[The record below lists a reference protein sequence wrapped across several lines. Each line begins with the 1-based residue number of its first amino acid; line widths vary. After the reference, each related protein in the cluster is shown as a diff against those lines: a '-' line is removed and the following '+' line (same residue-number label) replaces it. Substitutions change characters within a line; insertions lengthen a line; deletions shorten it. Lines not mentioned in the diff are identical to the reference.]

1 MLIDAARL
9 GAPTPEV
16 PLQRLWHDAS
26 RLTPS
31 LGCAK
36 CPDRWICGRL
46 SVAAPIFDCMHL
58 CCSNP
63 GDCDSVCRN
72 KPEDFAR
79 RVREI
84 GGFDLDSVPRAP
96 KLVAPELPDIIPT
109 VFHGGKRESQ
119 FEGPGAVCIPLFKVI
134 GVRGAEVKFHSDEDL
149 RKKFKLSPDTTIIL
163 TGTSTDAA
171 LEKWW
176 SLGDRRS
183 ATISALKKLRI
194 SLVTTPN
201 YSLFADQPRWDDLHS
216 MKRIALVCQEFLNLG
231 VPCALH
237 VNARTERDWERWAE
251 FLAAR
256 TECTHI
262 AFEFGTGAGWKGR
275 IDWYADQ
282 LTRLRT
288 VIARPIH
295 LIVRGGISI
304 LPRLANTFD
313 GVTLL
318 ETSTFVK
325 TVRRKAAF
333 LDRSSRLRWRHA
345 PTQPNE
351 MLDTLFEHNW
361 TVVSERLAKS
371 RIVARKAA

>member
-1 MLIDAARL
+1 MLIDLARL
-9 GAPTPEV
+9 STSKPAV
-16 PLQRLWHDAS
+16 PLQRLWHDAG

-36 CPDRWICGRL
+36 CPDRRVCGGL

-58 CCSNP
+58 CCGNP
-63 GDCDSVCRN
+63 GECDSVCRS
-72 KPEDFAR
+72 KPEDFAC

-84 GGFDLDSVPRAP
+84 GGFGLDNVPRAP
-96 KLVAPELPDIIPT
+96 TLAPPELPEIIPT
-109 VFHGGKRESQ
+109 VFHGDKRQSR
-119 FEGPGAVCIPLFKVI
+119 FDGPGAVCIPLFKVI
-134 GVRGAEVKFHSDEDL
+134 DVRGAEAK
-149 RKKFKLSPDTTIIL
+149 
-163 TGTSTDAA
+163 
-171 LEKWW
+171 
-176 SLGDRRS
+176 
-183 ATISALKKLRI
+183 
-194 SLVTTPN
+194 
-201 YSLFADQPRWDDLHS
+201 
-216 MKRIALVCQEFLNLG
+216 
-231 VPCALH
+231 
-237 VNARTERDWERWAE
+237 

-256 TECTHI
+256 TEFTHI

-275 IDWYADQ
+275 IDWYAEQ
-282 LTRLRT
+282 LTRLRAA
-288 VIARPIH
+288 VARPIQ
-295 LIVRGGISI
+295 LIVRGGIAI
-304 LPRLANTFD
+304 LPRLASTFD

-361 TVVSERLAKS
+361 TVVSEGLTKS

>member
-1 MLIDAARL
+1 
-9 GAPTPEV
+9 
-16 PLQRLWHDAS
+16 
-26 RLTPS
+26 
-31 LGCAK
+31 
-36 CPDRWICGRL
+36 
-46 SVAAPIFDCMHL
+46 
-58 CCSNP
+58 
-63 GDCDSVCRN
+63 
-72 KPEDFAR
+72 
-79 RVREI
+79 
-84 GGFDLDSVPRAP
+84 
-96 KLVAPELPDIIPT
+96 
-109 VFHGGKRESQ
+109 
-119 FEGPGAVCIPLFKVI
+119 
-134 GVRGAEVKFHSDEDL
+134 
-149 RKKFKLSPDTTIIL
+149 
-163 TGTSTDAA
+163 
-171 LEKWW
+171 
-176 SLGDRRS
+176 
-183 ATISALKKLRI
+183 
-194 SLVTTPN
+194 LVTTPN

-256 TECTHI
+256 TEFTHI

-275 IDWYADQ
+275 IDWYAEQ
-282 LTRLRT
+282 LARLRAA
-288 VIARPIH
+288 VARPIQ
-295 LIVRGGISI
+295 LIVRGGIAI
-304 LPRLANTFD
+304 LPRLASTFD

-361 TVVSERLAKS
+361 TVVSEGLTKS